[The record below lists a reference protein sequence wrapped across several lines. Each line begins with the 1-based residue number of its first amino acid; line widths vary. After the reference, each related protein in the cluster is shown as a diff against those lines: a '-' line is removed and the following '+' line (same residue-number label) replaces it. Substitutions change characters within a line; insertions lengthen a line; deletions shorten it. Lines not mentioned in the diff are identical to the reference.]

1 MVCRETRILSGIQEI
16 LLIVIIFLAIFFIP
30 RITARNKDIRQPRAL
45 VFKTRPKLSGA
56 CRLAMAISCF
66 WPLLTVGYFK
76 PWQKELLPFI
86 YIGIGPVAVGWCLF
100 WILTGFKKSE

>member
-56 CRLAMAISCF
+56 CRMAMAISCF
-66 WPLLTVGYFK
+66 WPLLAVGYFK
-76 PWQKELLPFI
+76 PWQKDLLSFI